1 MVGFGYRRA
10 IGSCSRTFNSRDLR
24 LSEIYYI
31 LSECLVAKEATKA
44 EGVAYMNK
52 VRAKRGALREI
63 SADNYT
69 DELIWE
75 GKKEYLAEGQAF
87 FLF

>member
-1 MVGFGYRRA
+1 
-10 IGSCSRTFNSRDLR
+10 
-24 LSEIYYI
+24 
-31 LSECLVAKEATKA
+31 
-44 EGVAYMNK
+44 MNK

-87 FLF
+87 FLFKRLNRPIVSGTQIIQMDKSKFVLPIPENENIY